1 MSTDLHSEILQI
13 TSPYCI
19 SVRLCSSKDSYCE
32 LQESL
37 ANTYSGKDCLQYSL
51 LAGESPQP
59 GQSYAVCT
67 PAAWYRG
74 LVITVNKDMD
84 KILVRLVDSGRM
96 LEVSASALYR
106 LAPEFLSQNACS
118 FLVHLSQLSY
128 RNNIQDSKEEV
139 RYMKELLKD
148 QDVVKL
154 LRRAPPQLVDK
165 NWSLPVEI
173 SWVEIEDV
181 DPFLPAI
188 KREVYL
194 SQRLLSRNNNNNP
207 ESLDDTFELVDD
219 DEDTNVPGL
228 KKNIKLEEEVKQCDE
243 DHTSG
248 TTANLTFPAPVT
260 PTKPCFKWLNPELP
274 VKRHFYARA
283 TFVDDAGQIYMHL
296 NDQRQQ
302 FRTLRSNLNNHFHN
316 SSPDCTVDSFKPY
329 QEVVAMYVD
338 NVWYRA
344 RFLGYVPDTEYDES
358 YVLFV
363 DWGNTCI
370 VKTLLIRSNIIEH
383 DKPIFA
389 FKAVLHNV
397 LPHRPSWTPDAVD
410 FMMEKVM
417 YTSNNT
423 IKVQVESGLDR
434 QPLLVSIELYS
445 PLDPGDS
452 RKEVFKPWINMAEL
466 LVQKNEA
473 RYVDQCDVDSED
485 QRKSRLAYDF
495 GIGFKVMKRRKDK
508 KDKNIPIDTNICQHH
523 QIPRLDINCMNLSPG
538 SVIKCRLAAVDSW
551 DKVFIHIISGEK
563 DKGTV
568 NIYSS
573 FSTIERCMQAKC
585 QDMPPVITPREGLT
599 VALRRGKSKG
609 GWCRAEI
616 LECEESGYLVNV
628 VDWGV
633 KQYVSDSRVFRQIP
647 DECLGVPVQAV
658 PLHLPIVALEECDTL
673 LALLTEC
680 LLSAEDTEMV
690 VQVTSSEG
698 SLFGHLLDK
707 KNNLPLYKRLE
718 KEKLLKLI

>member
-1 MSTDLHSEILQI
+1 M
-13 TSPYCI
+13 
-19 SVRLCSSKDSYCE
+19 KDSYCE

-37 ANTYSGKDCLQYSL
+37 ANTYSGRDCLQYSL
-51 LAGESPQP
+51 PPCESPQP

-74 LVITVNKDMD
+74 VAFTVNKDMD

-96 LEVSASALYR
+96 IEVSASALYK
-106 LAPEFLSQNACS
+106 LAPEFLSLNACS
-118 FLVHLSQLSY
+118 FLVHLSQLS
-128 RNNIQDSKEEV
+128 RRNIQDIKEEV
-139 RYMKELLKD
+139 KYMQELLKD

-154 LRRAPPQLVDK
+154 VRRAPPQLVDK

-173 SWVEIEDV
+173 SWVEMEDV
-181 DPFLPAI
+181 DPFMPAI

-194 SQRLLSRNNNNNP
+194 SQRLLSRNNNNNSA
-207 ESLDDTFELVDD
+207 SLDDTFELADDVDD
-219 DEDTNVPGL
+219 TMAGL
-228 KKNIKLEEEVKQCDE
+228 VKNIKMEEEVKPSNE
-243 DHTSG
+243 DQTSG
-248 TTANLTFPAPVT
+248 TTANLTSPVLIT
-260 PTKPCFKWLNPELP
+260 STKPCFKWLNPELP

-296 NDQRQQ
+296 NDQRKQ

-344 RFLGYVPDTEYDES
+344 RFLGYVSDTEYEES

-370 VKTLLIRSNIIEH
+370 VKTILIRSNIIEH

-397 LPHRPSWTPDAVD
+397 LPHRPSWTPDAID
-410 FMMEKVM
+410 FMMEKVI

-434 QPLLVSIELYS
+434 QPLLVTIELYS

-473 RYVDQCDVDSED
+473 RYADQCDVDSAD
-485 QRKSRLAYDF
+485 QRKSRQAYDY
-495 GIGFKVMKRRKDK
+495 GIGFTVMKKRKNK
-508 KDKNIPIDTNICQHH
+508 KDKNIPMDTNICHQH
-523 QIPRLDINCMNLSPG
+523 QIPRPDINCMNLSPG
-538 SVIKCRLAAVDSW
+538 SIIKCRLAAVDSW
-551 DKVFIHIISGEK
+551 DKVFIHIVSEENVRGM
-563 DKGTV
+563 V
-568 NIYSS
+568 NLYSS
-573 FSTIERCMQAKC
+573 FSTVERCMQAKC
-585 QDMPPVITPREGLT
+585 PDMPPVITPREGLT
-599 VALRRGKSKG
+599 VALRREKSKG

-633 KQYVSDSRVFRQIP
+633 NQYVSDSRVFRQIP

-680 LLSAEDTEMV
+680 LLSAEDIEMV
-690 VQVTSSEG
+690 VQVSSCEG
-698 SLFGHLLDK
+698 CLFGHLLDK
-707 KNNLPLYKRLE
+707 ENNLPMYKRLE
-718 KEKLLKLI
+718 KEKLLKLV